1 MNNIELELRAEISPD
16 KIEKILLELKNKY
29 TLLYETKR
37 LSVMFLGE
45 INNSEFDI
53 RLRINS
59 NKKAE
64 LVIKKGF
71 FHSHDR
77 IETSQLVEKDQ
88 FLGLVKMFSL
98 FGFKSKITERE
109 NFVFDLEGG
118 IELTLVIAGS
128 ISYVEIEKMSNN
140 DNLEENR
147 KKLIEIVDKMGLQLI
162 KDSAD
167 FNELCDRLTKFSDIE
182 YNGSDN
188 DLKKIEQFLGF
199 Y

>member
-1 MNNIELELRAEISPD
+1 MNNIELELRAEILPG

-29 TLLYETKR
+29 TLLHETKR

-77 IETSQLVEKDQ
+77 IETSQLIEKDQ
-88 FLGLVKMFSL
+88 FLGLIKMFSL

-109 NFVFDLEGG
+109 NFVFDLGDG

-128 ISYVEIEKMSNN
+128 ISYIEIEKMSNN
-140 DNLEENR
+140 DNLEKNR
-147 KKLIEIVDKMGLQLI
+147 KKLVKIVDEMGLQLI
-162 KDSAD
+162 KDPVS
-167 FNELCDRLTKFSDIE
+167 FNELCGRLTKFSDTE
-182 YNGSDN
+182 YNGSND
-188 DLKKIEQFLGF
+188 DLKKIEKLLSF